1 MPLTGRARRAALI
14 LSTASLVAACV
25 PDYEEVVVR
34 DCTRDGQSGDYC
46 SCVSAG
52 MKQAL
57 GPQGYAVFTSFILLG
72 GTGKATRDDIMRL
85 MDRHKLSPE
94 QLAETQDRIAEAMP
108 LVHARCEG

>member
-1 MPLTGRARRAALI
+1 MPLTGRARRAAMI
-14 LSTASLVAACV
+14 LAVASPAAACV

-34 DCTRDGQSGDYC
+34 DCTNDGQPEKYC
-46 SCVSAG
+46 ACVSAG

>member
-1 MPLTGRARRAALI
+1 MPLTGRAWRVASI
-14 LSTASLVAACV
+14 LAVASVAAACV

-34 DCTRDGQSGDYC
+34 ECRHDGQSEKYC

-72 GTGKATRDDIMRL
+72 GTGKATRDDVMRL

-108 LVHARCEG
+108 VIHARCEG